1 MTLLVERGTPRR
13 LISRALVTRVAVVR
27 TLVVVGAQAPGGDV
41 FQLVSEPLE
50 QPVDLYTA

>member
-1 MTLLVERGTPRR
+1 MTLPVERGTPRG
-13 LISRALVTRVAVVR
+13 LISRALVARVAVVR

-41 FQLVSEPLE
+41 FQLVAEPLE